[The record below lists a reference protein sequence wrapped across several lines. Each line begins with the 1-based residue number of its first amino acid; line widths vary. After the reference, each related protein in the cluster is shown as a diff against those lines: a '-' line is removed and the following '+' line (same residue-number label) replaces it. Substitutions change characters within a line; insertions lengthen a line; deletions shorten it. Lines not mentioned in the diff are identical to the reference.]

1 MVMLTLKQFQYFI
14 KIVEEGSFTAAS
26 EKLFIAQSAL
36 SRQMKLLEEEIDFQ
50 LFDRTDKKVKLT
62 AAGEV
67 FYKKIKDN
75 MHYLNEI
82 IGVSKNIAEGKN
94 RQIKIA
100 HSSSIIMDDK
110 KVQILKEISLTQQIN
125 FEINT
130 LSSEHQILALLNGE
144 IDIGLIRPPV
154 LHSLEEITTLK
165 LYEQPLF
172 AAVYIDHPKFKETQ
186 SIQIKDLKDEYF
198 VSTPHPKRG
207 GLSYLVSNLCVG
219 AGFWPKAATI
229 QSRKLNQLQLVAANL
244 GISIVP
250 QEFEKILPNQVK
262 LLPLADYL
270 SLSEVLLVYR
280 KDHDEMIQHCAEL
293 IYQTFQS

>member
-1 MVMLTLKQFQYFI
+1 MLTLKQFQYFI

-36 SRQMKLLEEEIDFQ
+36 SRQIKLLEEEIDFQ
-50 LFDRTDKKVKLT
+50 LFDRTDKKIKLT
-62 AAGEV
+62 TAGEV

-110 KVQILKEISLTQQIN
+110 KVQILKEISLAKHIN

-130 LSSEHQILALLNGE
+130 LSSEHQILALMSGE

-154 LHSLEEITTLK
+154 RHTLDEINVVK
-165 LYEQPLF
+165 LYEEPLMVAVHVDHAKF
-172 AAVYIDHPKFKETQ
+172 ANKQE
-186 SIQIKDLKDEYF
+186 IQVKDLKDEYF
-198 VSTPHPKRG
+198 VSTPHSKRG

-219 AGFWPKAATI
+219 AGFWPKAAVI
-229 QSRKLNQLQLVAANL
+229 QSRKLSQLQLVAANL

-250 QEFEKILPNQVK
+250 QEFKQILPKNVK
-262 LLPLADYL
+262 LIPLENKNL
-270 SLSEVLLVYR
+270 LSEVVLAYR
-280 KDHDEMIQHCAEL
+280 ANQSDLIQPYVEQ
-293 IYQTFQS
+293 IYQLLQV

>member
-1 MVMLTLKQFQYFI
+1 MLTLKQFQYFI

-36 SRQMKLLEEEIDFQ
+36 SRQIKLLEEEINFQ

-75 MHYLNEI
+75 MLYLNEI
-82 IGVSKNIAEGKN
+82 IDLSKSISEGKN

-100 HSSSIIMDDK
+100 HSSSIVMDHR
-110 KVQILKEISLTQQIN
+110 KVQILKEISLAKQIN
-125 FEINT
+125 FEVNT
-130 LSSEHQILALLNGE
+130 LSSEQQILALMSGE

-154 LHSLEEITTLK
+154 WHSLEEITILK

-172 AAVYIDHPKFKETQ
+172 VAVYIDHLKFKQKQ
-186 SIQIKDLKDEYF
+186 SIQIRDLVDEYF

-219 AGFWPKAATI
+219 AGFLPKAAVV
-229 QSRKLNQLQLVAANL
+229 QSRKITQLHLVAANL

-250 QEFEKILPNQVK
+250 QEFEQILPKNVK
-262 LLPLADYL
+262 LIPLENKNL
-270 SLSEVLLVYR
+270 FSEVVLAYRTDQSDLIQSYAEHIYELL
-280 KDHDEMIQHCAEL
+280 QA
-293 IYQTFQS
+293 

>member
-1 MVMLTLKQFQYFI
+1 MLTLKQFQYFI

-36 SRQMKLLEEEIDFQ
+36 SRQMKLLEEAIDFQ

-100 HSSSIIMDDK
+100 HSSSIIMDDRK
-110 KVQILKEISLTQQIN
+110 IQILKEISLTQQIN

>member
-1 MVMLTLKQFQYFI
+1 MLTLKQFQYFI

-110 KVQILKEISLTQQIN
+110 KVQILKEISLTQEIN

>member
-100 HSSSIIMDDK
+100 HSSSIVMDNK

-207 GLSYLVSNLCVG
+207 GLSYLVSNLCIG

-250 QEFEKILPNQVK
+250 QEFEKILPKNVK
-262 LLPLADYL
+262 LIPLENKNL
-270 SLSEVLLVYR
+270 LSEVVLAYR
-280 KDHDEMIQHCAEL
+280 TNQSDLIQHYVEQ
-293 IYQTFQS
+293 IYHLLEV

>member
-1 MVMLTLKQFQYFI
+1 MLTLKQFQYFI

-110 KVQILKEISLTQQIN
+110 KVQILKEISLTQEIN

-130 LSSEHQILALLNGE
+130 LSSEHQVLALLNGE

-154 LHSLEEITTLK
+154 RHTLDDVNVIK
-165 LYEQPLF
+165 LYEEPLMM
-172 AAVYIDHPKFKETQ
+172 AVHIDHAKFANKEKVEV
-186 SIQIKDLKDEYF
+186 KDLKEEYF
-198 VSTPHPKRG
+198 VSTPHSKRG
-207 GLSYLVSNLCVG
+207 GLSYLVSNLCLA
-219 AGFWPKAATI
+219 AGFTPQKAPI
-229 QSRKLNQLQLVAANL
+229 QSRKISQLQLVAANI
-244 GISIVP
+244 GVSIVP
-250 QEFEKILPNQVK
+250 KEFQQILPAQVK
-262 LLPLADYL
+262 LLPLTDQL
-270 SLSEVLLVYR
+270 SLSEVVLVYR
-280 KDHDEMIQHCAEL
+280 KDHDEIIQHCAER
-293 IYQTFQS
+293 IHQVFQF

>member
-50 LFDRTDKKVKLT
+50 LFDRTDKRVKLT

-75 MHYLNEI
+75 LLYLNEI
-82 IGVSKNIAEGKN
+82 IDLSKSVSEGKN
-94 RQIKIA
+94 RQIKLA
-100 HSSSIIMDDK
+100 HSSSIVVDNT
-110 KVQILKEISLTQQIN
+110 KVQILKEVSLTQQLS

-130 LSSEHQILALLNGE
+130 LSSEQQILALLNGE

-154 LHSLEEITTLK
+154 RHTLDSINTLK
-165 LYEQPLF
+165 LYEEPLMV
-172 AAVYIDHPKFKETQ
+172 AVHIDHAKFSKSEKVYL
-186 SIQIKDLKDEYF
+186 KDLKHECF
-198 VSTPHPKRG
+198 VSTPHAERG
-207 GLSYLVSNLCVG
+207 GLSYLVANLCLA
-219 AGFWPKAATI
+219 AGFTPQKASI
-229 QSRKLNQLQLVAANL
+229 QSRKISQLQLVAANL
-244 GISIVP
+244 GVGIVP
-250 QEFEKILPNQVK
+250 AEFQQILPANVK
-262 LLPLADYL
+262 LIPLADSL

-280 KDHDEMIQHCAEL
+280 KGHDEIIQHCAEQIHQMFL
-293 IYQTFQS
+293 S

>member
-1 MVMLTLKQFQYFI
+1 MLTLKQFQYFI

-110 KVQILKEISLTQQIN
+110 KVQILKEISLKQKIN

-154 LHSLEEITTLK
+154 RHTLDDVNVIK
-165 LYEQPLF
+165 LYEEPLMVAVHVDHAKF
-172 AAVYIDHPKFKETQ
+172 ANKEKVEV
-186 SIQIKDLKDEYF
+186 KDLKEEYF
-198 VSTPHPKRG
+198 VSTPHSKRG
-207 GLSYLVSNLCVG
+207 GLSYLVSNLCLA
-219 AGFWPKAATI
+219 AGFTPQKAPI
-229 QSRKLNQLQLVAANL
+229 QSRKISQLQLVAANV
-244 GISIVP
+244 GVSIVP
-250 QEFEKILPNQVK
+250 KEFQQILPAQVK
-262 LLPLADYL
+262 LLPLTDQL
-270 SLSEVLLVYR
+270 SLSEVVLVYR
-280 KDHDEMIQHCAEL
+280 KDHDEIIQHCAER
-293 IYQTFQS
+293 IHQIFQF

>member
-1 MVMLTLKQFQYFI
+1 MLTLKQFQYFI

-36 SRQMKLLEEEIDFQ
+36 SRQIKLLEEEIDFQ
-50 LFDRTDKKVKLT
+50 LFDRTDKKIKLT
-62 AAGEV
+62 TAGEV

-82 IGVSKNIAEGKN
+82 IGVSKDIAEGKN

-110 KVQILKEISLTQQIN
+110 KVQILKEISLAKHIN

-130 LSSEHQILALLNGE
+130 LSSEHQILALMSGE

-154 LHSLEEITTLK
+154 RHTLDEINIVK
-165 LYEQPLF
+165 LYEEPLMV
-172 AAVYIDHPKFKETQ
+172 AVYVDHAKFANKQE
-186 SIQIKDLKDEYF
+186 IQVKDLKDEYF
-198 VSTPHPKRG
+198 VSTPHSKRG

-219 AGFWPKAATI
+219 AGFWPKAAVI
-229 QSRKLNQLQLVAANL
+229 QSRKLSQLQLVAANL

-250 QEFEKILPNQVK
+250 QEFKQILPKNVK
-262 LLPLADYL
+262 LIPLENKNL
-270 SLSEVLLVYR
+270 LSEVVLAYR
-280 KDHDEMIQHCAEL
+280 ANQSDLIQPYVEQ
-293 IYQTFQS
+293 IYQLLQV

>member
-1 MVMLTLKQFQYFI
+1 MLTLKQFQYFI

-36 SRQMKLLEEEIDFQ
+36 SRQIKLLEEEIDFQ

-62 AAGEV
+62 EAGGI

-100 HSSSIIMDDK
+100 HSSSIVLDDK
-110 KVQILKEISLTQQIN
+110 KVQILKEMSLKQKIN

-130 LSSEHQILALLNGE
+130 LSSEHQVLALLNGE

-154 LHSLEEITTLK
+154 RHTLDDVNVIK
-165 LYEQPLF
+165 LYEEPLMV
-172 AAVYIDHPKFKETQ
+172 AVHIDHAKFANKEKVEV
-186 SIQIKDLKDEYF
+186 KDLKEEYF
-198 VSTPHPKRG
+198 VSTPHSKRG
-207 GLSYLVSNLCVG
+207 GLSYLVSNLCLA
-219 AGFWPKAATI
+219 AGFTPQKAPI
-229 QSRKLNQLQLVAANL
+229 QSRKISQLQLVAANI
-244 GISIVP
+244 GVSIVP
-250 QEFEKILPNQVK
+250 KEFQQILPAQVK
-262 LLPLADYL
+262 LLPLTDQL
-270 SLSEVLLVYR
+270 SLSEVVLVYR
-280 KDHDEMIQHCAEL
+280 KDHDEIIQHCAER
-293 IYQTFQS
+293 IHQVFQF